1 MSILLFVI
9 FYYKFII
16 LINVCYDSLLIK
28 VVMFGLIVDRC
39 IRVKVNYSLLMLIYF
54 LIFE

>member
-16 LINVCYDSLLIK
+16 LINVCYGSLLIK